1 MKTSKRYPPTVWE
14 RAVRTALT
22 SCDGAPMDP
31 LEDEPQAVWR
41 GLSAASVHNG

>member
-1 MKTSKRYPPTVWE
+1 MKTSKWYPPTVRE
-14 RAVRTALT
+14 RAVRLALA

-41 GLSAASVHNG
+41 GLGAVSVHNG